1 MVDNTICT
9 ETLVQMVSTEGSISP
24 ANRNLKHFFLD
35 TTFASCMCD
44 NKNRVEATAC
54 IYTHSYSSSIGD
66 GPYALV
72 RVTAWLKG
80 VSCHLLLLALV
91 ALHAACMRGL
101 RSVYGPL

>member
-1 MVDNTICT
+1 MVDKTICT
-9 ETLVQMVSTEGSISP
+9 EILVQMVSTEGSISP

-66 GPYALV
+66 SPYALV
-72 RVTAWLKG
+72 RVTARLKG
-80 VSCHLLLLALV
+80 VSCLLLLLALV